1 MYVGARNRTRVS
13 SAFREE
19 FEVKVGVHHRPVLN
33 PLLFIIVVEALSYE
47 FCVGCPWEML
57 YADDP
62 VILAEMFEGLMTKM
76 ALWKNRLESKGLNIN
91 MGKPKVDRSIYCKP
105 LVNILAQYAGKVS
118 GRTQTSVVEFR
129 FGFTKR
135 VLIFQVD

>member
-19 FEVKVGVHHRPVLN
+19 FEVKVGVHHRSVLN
-33 PLLFIIVVEALSYE
+33 PLFIIVVEALSYE

-105 LVNILAQYAGKVS
+105 LVNILEQYAGKVS
-118 GRTQTSVVEFR
+118 GRTQTSVVEFC
-129 FGFTKR
+129 FGLTKR